1 MNCLKFSLT
10 SVLFLIFVTTD
21 VVSSSCTWEF
31 RNSCYHNVKQELD
44 FWTAEDYCNTVYN
57 GHLLAINSQEE
68 NDFIMSR
75 LLETHN
81 LESMQHQPK

>member
-1 MNCLKFSLT
+1 MSSIRLNLISAF
-10 SVLFLIFVTTD
+10 FLIFVASVATE
-21 VVSSSCTWEF
+21 VNASCTWQLG
-31 RNSCYHNVKQELD
+31 NSCYHYVKQLEE
-44 FWTAEDYCNTVYN
+44 FWAAEAYCNTIYN

-81 LESMQHQPK
+81 LESMC

>member
-1 MNCLKFSLT
+1 MHSLKLNLI
-10 SVLFLIFVTTD
+10 SVFFLIFVAME
-21 VVSSSCTWEF
+21 VSSSCTWQLGD
-31 RNSCYHNVKQELD
+31 SCYHYVKQAEE
-44 FWTAEDYCNTVYN
+44 FWAAEAYCNTIYN

-81 LESMQHQPK
+81 LESIQHQPK